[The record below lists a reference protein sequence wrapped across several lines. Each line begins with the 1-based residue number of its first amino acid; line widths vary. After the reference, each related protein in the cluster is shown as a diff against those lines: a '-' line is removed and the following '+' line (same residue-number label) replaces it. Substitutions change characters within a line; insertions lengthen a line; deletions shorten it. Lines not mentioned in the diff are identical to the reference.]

1 MNSKDGVTVNWYGRG
16 GKSALAKANVD
27 DVPFSESE
35 LITTAWHHAKLIGG
49 WAMDQEA
56 VM

>member
-27 DVPFSESE
+27 AVPFSENE